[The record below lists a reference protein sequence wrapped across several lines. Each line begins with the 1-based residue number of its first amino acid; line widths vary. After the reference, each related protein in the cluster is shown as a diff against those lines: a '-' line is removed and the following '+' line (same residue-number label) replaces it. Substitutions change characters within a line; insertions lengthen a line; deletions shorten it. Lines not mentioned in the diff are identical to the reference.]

1 MCNIA
6 GYVGTKQAAPI
17 IVEMLRKQEGWDS
30 GYYTGIATIHEDKVY
45 MEKCVGSLQMLLE
58 QEDVSKFPGNI
69 GIIHGRTPGTEGKE
83 YAHPFVGKGGDL
95 VYVANG
101 YGGVFADPDYKK
113 LRETYEALL
122 AEGYACPTYMEGDFK
137 MLPGGA
143 KVHGSDLKC
152 QEITYYV
159 DKGMTA
165 QEAMEKS
172 FCERPGEI
180 VGLLLN
186 RKTPDRITFAR
197 INYPMFVGIAEHGI
211 YLATTPQ
218 AFPEDAKDITLL
230 PQLSCGEVY
239 RDRYTVKP
247 FTQPPCKVA
256 SLTPAIYAKSYAAVV
271 EALALADMDHGQLD
285 KLVRPFITEGDCAQ
299 ESALDYQILYDLEKE
314 GRLETKLS
322 YLPGV
327 QKGTLRP
334 KFTASL
340 IK

>member
-6 GYVGTKQAAPI
+6 GYVGQKQAAPI

-30 GYYTGIATIHEDKVY
+30 GYYTGLATIDGDKLY
-45 MEKCVGSLQMLLE
+45 TEKCVGSLQMLLE
-58 QEDVSKFPGNI
+58 QADITKLPGTV

-83 YAHPFVGKGGDL
+83 YAHPFVGKGGNFA
-95 VYVANG
+95 YVANG
-101 YGGVFADPDYKK
+101 YSGIFADPTYEK
-113 LRETYEALL
+113 LRKQFAQLQEK
-122 AEGYACPTYMEGDFK
+122 GYTCRSYMEGDFK
-137 MLPGGA
+137 VLPGGA
-143 KVHGSDLKC
+143 KVHGSDLTC
-152 QEITYYV
+152 QQITCYA
-159 DKGMTA
+159 DNGMPVP
-165 QEAMEKS
+165 EAMEKAL
-172 FCERPGEI
+172 CERPSEV

-186 RKTPDRITFAR
+186 RNTPDRITYAR
-197 INYPMFVGIAEHGI
+197 INYPMFIGIADHGI

-218 AFPEDAKDITLL
+218 AFPEDAKDIGLL

-247 FTQPPCKVA
+247 FAQPPCKVA

-271 EALALADMDHGQLD
+271 EALRKGDMDHGQLD
-285 KLVRPFITEGDCAQ
+285 KLVRPFIEEGDCAQ
-299 ESALDYQILYDLEKE
+299 ESALDYHILYDLEKE
-314 GRLETKLS
+314 GRLEMKLS

-327 QKGTLRP
+327 VKGTLRP